1 MKTETDERWLRVIDF
16 ETEKELN
23 VALLDGDYLDNK
35 KQIHILSEQ

>member
-23 VALLDGDYLDNK
+23 IALVDGHYLDSK
-35 KQIHILSEQ
+35 KQIHIRSEQ